1 MEEWR
6 PIAGFEGRYE
16 ISSFGRVKSLSR
28 TIYTVWKNGEE
39 GAYFQEG
46 RILSLKECTRN
57 SRGYQTYK
65 QVCLSDNGKHKYRLV
80 HRVVAEAFIPNPE
93 YKPQI
98 NHIDGNPS
106 NNNVENLEWC
116 TAKEN
121 QWHSLNILKN
131 DPNITKKRLILCV
144 DTREVFPSIR
154 EAQRVY
160 GKNAHIWEAASG
172 RRKKAANKKWMF
184 IKEKNA

>member
-39 GAYFQEG
+39 GTYFQEG

-65 QVCLSDNGKHKYRLV
+65 QVCLSDNGKHRYRLV
-80 HRVVAEAFIPNPE
+80 HRLVAEAFVPKVPG
-93 YKPQI
+93 KKVV
-98 NHIDGNPS
+98 NHIDGNKH
-106 NNNVENLEWC
+106 NNRADNLEWV
-116 TAKEN
+116 TDKEN
-121 QWHSLNILKN
+121 IDHSLYCL
-131 DPNITKKRLILCV
+131 PNKVLSPVKCVETGKTFITTKKAAKFANVTYSAI
-144 DTREVFPSIR
+144 SM
-154 EAQRVY
+154 
-160 GKNAHIWEAASG
+160 AASG
-172 RRKKAANKKWMF
+172 KRKTAGGYHW
-184 IKEKNA
+184 EYV

>member
-1 MEEWR
+1 MWKKL
-6 PIAGFEGRYE
+6 PIDTRY
-16 ISSFGRVKSLSR
+16 RVSKDGKIMGLD
-28 TIYTVWKNGEE
+28 
-39 GAYFQEG
+39 G
-46 RILSLKECTRN
+46 RIMKQAKDT
-57 SRGYQTYK
+57 RGYMFVTLNNNYRQFH
-65 QVCLSDNGKHKYRLV
+65 LSI
-80 HRVVAEAFIPNPE
+80 HRAVAMCYIPNPHNL
-93 YKPQI
+93 PQV
-98 NHIDGNPS
+98 NHKDQDKT

-131 DPNITKKRLILCV
+131 DPNITKKRPILCV
-144 DTREVFPSIR
+144 DTGEVFPSIR

-184 IKEKNA
+184 IKNVSSE